1 MTIWKG
7 WKMFSNESER
17 VCGFCGLS
25 KQLFE
30 DLENQ
35 IAELEEQRQRY
46 HSVLNQV
53 LEEKKKEK

>member
-1 MTIWKG
+1 
-7 WKMFSNESER
+7 MFNSEDER

-30 DLENQ
+30 ELKDR
-35 IAELEEQRQRY
+35 IAELEEQRRRY

-53 LEEKKKEK
+53 LEEKSKKEKLQL

>member
-1 MTIWKG
+1 
-7 WKMFSNESER
+7 MFSNESER